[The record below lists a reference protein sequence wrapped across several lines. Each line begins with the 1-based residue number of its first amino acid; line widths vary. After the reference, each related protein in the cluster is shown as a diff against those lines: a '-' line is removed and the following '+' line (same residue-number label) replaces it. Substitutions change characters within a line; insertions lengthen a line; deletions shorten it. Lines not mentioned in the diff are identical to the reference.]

1 MKIWKVAALGIGCL
15 LLGMGLAIWGID
27 REAATDNQVHS
38 ASTAEQPVSV
48 LRKEC
53 DQLEVY
59 RETDQELIKPLLLMD
74 EECESPSLAILKEKI
89 IQKINTFKTE
99 KRITRS
105 SVFFKYLNSLQ
116 WLGVDV
122 HELYYPG
129 SLNKVPMMI
138 HIMKQSEEN
147 AKVLTEVVPLV
158 KAPNLNQIVPSNAQL
173 DPTKGYYVQDLIRM
187 MIIHSDNDAASTLAQ
202 KVNVGSYGRM
212 FNELGLT
219 ALTGNSKDWEYQISA
234 KDYSKFLR
242 VLFNATYLNR
252 KNSAYCLDML
262 NHTEYRNGFLR
273 FLPES
278 QKCAHKFGER
288 FTKGE
293 TTQFHE
299 SGIFYLGGKS
309 YVLTVM
315 TEGYS
320 ADELQ
325 QLLAEISKICYDY
338 VNADKRSSRKVEH
351 PEIIRQG

>member
-1 MKIWKVAALGIGCL
+1 MKIWKVVTLGIGCL
-15 LLGMGLAIWGID
+15 LLGMGLAIWGINYKTV
-27 REAATDNQVHS
+27 EETKVQS
-38 ASTAEQPVSV
+38 ASKAENAVAV
-48 LRKEC
+48 LHKEC

-74 EECESPSLAILKEKI
+74 EECESPSLAFLKEKI
-89 IQKINTFKTE
+89 IQKINTYKTE
-99 KRITRS
+99 KRITRC

-147 AKVLTEVVPLV
+147 LKMLTEVVPLV
-158 KAPNLNQIVPSNAQL
+158 KAPSMDQIVPSNAQL
-173 DPTKGYYVQDLIRM
+173 DPSKGYYVQDLLRM
-187 MIIHSDNDAASTLAQ
+187 MIVRSDNDAASTLAQ

-219 ALTGNSKDWEYQISA
+219 ALTGDSKDWNYQISA

-262 NHTEYRNGFLR
+262 NHTEYKNGFLR

-338 VNADKRSSRKVEH
+338 VNTDKRTSRKTEN
-351 PEIIRQG
+351 PEITRQG